1 MHLKHGYIRFGCTK
15 QLNLL
20 VAFGWV
26 GLGFVQIF
34 SVVMG
39 WVGLVQSADG
49 LGWIGSQMDPWTT
62 VTLIGCCVLL
72 VVHACSLGADHDG
85 QRNNCSSNTQNVM
98 ASKALAVND
107 STVRNPY
114 NFSSCSI
121 NSIHEHMD
129 KLNAYVPQRSVGS
142 RVVSV
147 QDSGVEGP
155 GFKSPPRRCRV
166 TVLGKLFT
174 PIVPLFIKQRNW

>member
-26 GLGFVQIF
+26 GLG
-34 SVVMG
+34 
-39 WVGLVQSADG
+39 QSADG
-49 LGWIGSQMDPWTT
+49 LGRIWSQMDPWTT
-62 VTLIGCCVLL
+62 LTFLL
-72 VVHACSLGADHDG
+72 VTATDRLLCAARGACSLGADHDG

-114 NFSSCSI
+114 NFSACSI

>member
-49 LGWIGSQMDPWTT
+49 LGWIGSQMDPWTPTT
-62 VTLIGCCVLL
+62 VTFLL
-72 VVHACSLGADHDG
+72 VTATDRLLCAARGACMQPRCG
-85 QRNNCSSNTQNVM
+85 
-98 ASKALAVND
+98 
-107 STVRNPY
+107 
-114 NFSSCSI
+114 
-121 NSIHEHMD
+121 
-129 KLNAYVPQRSVGS
+129 
-142 RVVSV
+142 
-147 QDSGVEGP
+147 
-155 GFKSPPRRCRV
+155 PRR
-166 TVLGKLFT
+166 TTEQL
-174 PIVPLFIKQRNW
+174 